1 MASRASR
8 KRSARKGVATLTAAE
23 WLAKTTRPRKQ
34 PKPAKA
40 RSPKPM
46 PRALRRAGW
55 LGTMRKLRRASPPGT
70 RAQYRIGRV
79 DFSGPERIIG
89 AARQRA
95 PYGDRVASTGLP
107 GRRPAG
113 VVPRA
118 WVAVAP
124 SEDRA
129 SRRGTRVSDAAK
141 VRRLA
146 RLHVEHDALTKAAPS
161 SRDEK
166 RRLRLLAYQI
176 REATPKA
183 ATDEAT

>member
-1 MASRASR
+1 
-8 KRSARKGVATLTAAE
+8 
-23 WLAKTTRPRKQ
+23 
-34 PKPAKA
+34 
-40 RSPKPM
+40 
-46 PRALRRAGW
+46 
-55 LGTMRKLRRASPPGT
+55 MRNLRRASPPGT

-107 GRRPAG
+107 GRRPVAS
-113 VVPRA
+113 VSQK
-118 WVAVAP
+118 WVTVAP
-124 SEDRA
+124 REDRH
-129 SRRGTRVSDAAK
+129 SRRGDIVKDAADA
-141 VRRLA
+141 RHLA
-146 RLHVEHDALTKAAPS
+146 RLHVEHKALAKAGPS

-166 RRLRLLAYQI
+166 RRLRLLAHQI